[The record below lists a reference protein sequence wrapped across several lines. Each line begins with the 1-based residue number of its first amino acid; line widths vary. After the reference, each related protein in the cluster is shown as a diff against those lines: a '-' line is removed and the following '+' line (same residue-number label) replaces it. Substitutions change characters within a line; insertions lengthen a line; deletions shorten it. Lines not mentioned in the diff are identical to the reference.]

1 MRQTNSKPEK
11 GHVLWRMPVWVDSL
25 LWETLRVDS
34 GSSAFDKRL
43 RRKLGKAM
51 RRVHRGAAHRSRGR
65 RDVLVCCDL
74 AERRHDRGGSHRAA
88 SDRSPTTSRQTVRDG
103 VIEHC
108 GGLEGD
114 QEAEEE
120 IASSLGGRYLVVES
134 GRDGS
139 RRWFT
144 SFTTLNEMLRYAAS
158 RAREDEW
165 GVTNAYDLDRGEKL
179 TVEIVAHVIDR
190 VPA

>member
-1 MRQTNSKPEK
+1 
-11 GHVLWRMPVWVDSL
+11 
-25 LWETLRVDS
+25 
-34 GSSAFDKRL
+34 
-43 RRKLGKAM
+43 
-51 RRVHRGAAHRSRGR
+51 
-65 RDVLVCCDL
+65 
-74 AERRHDRGGSHRAA
+74 
-88 SDRSPTTSRQTVRDG
+88 

-120 IASSLGGRYLVVES
+120 IASSLGGRYLVVEN